1 MFSNMDKQAY
11 GVLEF
16 AYREAQNLVKGGYY
30 NCEPEQL
37 LGCIERLIR
46 ETKIINKCDIK
57 VSDLSMKDV
66 IYDQVQIDIYT
77 KLDSF
82 LYQEYQELFDLI
94 SKCGLNRNYTIE
106 NRGMTIYVDTAAS
119 LYKLMEYCS
128 KSSDISFIQFSDSRS
143 SGKIILRIDK
153 TSDFTVSGVDKC
165 IKDMSV
171 HTFDIN
177 YPPNH
182 TYHVF

>member
-46 ETKIINKCDIK
+46 ETKIINRCDIRVTD
-57 VSDLSMKDV
+57 VSTENV
-66 IYDQVQIDIYT
+66 VYDQVQIDIYT

-82 LYQEYQELFDLI
+82 LYQEYQELFNLI
-94 SKCGLNRNYTIE
+94 SKCSLSGCYTIE
-106 NRGMTIYVDTAAS
+106 NRGMTIYVDKVAS
-119 LYKLMEYCS
+119 LYKLMEYCN
-128 KSSDISFIQFSDSRS
+128 KSLDISFVQFSNSRTS
-143 SGKIILRIDK
+143 EKIILRIDK
-153 TSDFTVSGVDKC
+153 TSCFTVSGVDRY
-165 IKDMSV
+165 IKDMLIQA
-171 HTFDIN
+171 FDIN
-177 YPPNH
+177 YSPNH